1 MSKAITLT
9 ITEDEI
15 AELET
20 LLDQYRAE
28 AEKDEGELAQHL
40 PQFDPNLSDRARF
53 EAMLG
58 VYLAKARQSRDSHE
72 RTMALVDER
81 LERINLRHQQTRA
94 LLGEKCEG

>member
-9 ITEDEI
+9 ITEDEL

-20 LLDQYRAE
+20 LLGQYRTE
-28 AEKDEGELAQHL
+28 AEKDESELAQYL

-58 VYLAKARQSRDSHE
+58 VYLAQARQSRDSHE

-81 LERINLRHQQTRA
+81 LERINLRHEQIRA
-94 LLGEKCEG
+94 LLAEK